1 MTILNGRTRVASR
14 NASFHEGVFAGVML
28 SPLKLVF
35 TLGLGVIAFLL
46 LAWVIDWVFV
56 FKVWPQGALRLRNIL
71 ADDLAHGVSLVSL
84 QGGGVGAIVGPANF
98 LYEVVFEVT
107 GIDDMGR
114 QFAERS
120 ALSIPDTIVRRA
132 YVAHRE
138 AIETAMVATQLL
150 GVRMAVL
157 VRFAPLLVL
166 LCAVGAADG
175 LTARAIRRSCGG
187 RESASLYHRAK
198 YSQMAVLGLGG
209 GALLVWP
216 GPVWWELCAGLIV
229 MTMGSLARGQW
240 AYYKKHL

>member
-1 MTILNGRTRVASR
+1 MASR
-14 NASFHEGVFAGVML
+14 NASFRDGVMVEVMW
-28 SPLKLVF
+28 SPIKL
-35 TLGLGVIAFLL
+35 TLALALGIIAVLL
-46 LAWVIDWVFV
+46 LAWVIDGVFV
-56 FKVWPQGALRLRNIL
+56 FKVWPQGVDRLRDIL
-71 ADDLAHGVSLVSL
+71 AVEFRNGASLAEQ
-84 QGGGVGAIVGPANF
+84 QGGGTGAIAGPANF
-98 LYEVVFEVT
+98 LYSVIFEAT

-120 ALSIPDTIVRRA
+120 ALSVPDTIVRRA

-138 AIETAMVATQLL
+138 AIETAMIATQLL

-157 VRFAPLLVL
+157 VRFTPLLL
-166 LCAVGAADG
+166 LLYTIGAADG

-198 YSQMAVLGLGG
+198 YLQISVLGLGG

-216 GPVWWELCAGLIV
+216 GPVAWQLCAGVIV

>member
-1 MTILNGRTRVASR
+1 MASR
-14 NASFHEGVFAGVML
+14 NASFHEGVLIEVMWR
-28 SPLKLVF
+28 PIKL
-35 TLGLGVIAFLL
+35 TLALALGIIAVVL
-46 LAWVIDWVFV
+46 LAWVIDGVFV
-56 FKVWPQGALRLRNIL
+56 FKVWPQGVDRLRNIL
-71 ADDLAHGVSLVSL
+71 AVEFRNGASLAAQ
-84 QGGGVGAIVGPANF
+84 QGGGPGAIAGPANF
-98 LYEVVFEVT
+98 LYSVIFEAT

-166 LCAVGAADG
+166 LCAVGTADG

-198 YSQMAVLGLGG
+198 YLQISVLGLGG

-216 GPVWWELCAGLIV
+216 GPVAWELCAGLIV
-229 MTMGSLARGQW
+229 MTMASLARGQW
-240 AYYKKHL
+240 AYYKKHI

>member
-1 MTILNGRTRVASR
+1 MASR
-14 NASFHEGVFAGVML
+14 NASFHEGVFIGVML
-28 SPLKLVF
+28 SPLKLLF
-35 TLGLGVIAFLL
+35 TLGFGVIALLL
-46 LAWVIDWVFV
+46 LAWAIDWVFV
-56 FKVWPQGALRLRNIL
+56 FKVWPQGVHRLRNIV
-71 ADDLAHGVSLVSL
+71 AQDLAHGVNLVSQ
-84 QGGGVGAIVGPANF
+84 QGGGPGAIVGPANI
-98 LYEVVFEVT
+98 LYRAVFELP

-114 QFAERS
+114 HFSDRT

-132 YVAHRE
+132 YVAHSE

-157 VRFAPLLVL
+157 VRFTPLLLL

-198 YSQMAVLGLGG
+198 YSQMVVLGLGG

-216 GPVWWELCAGLIV
+216 GPV
-229 MTMGSLARGQW
+229 ARV
-240 AYYKKHL
+240 